1 VKHKIKAP
9 AAVLTLQHCYASA
22 VQTVA
27 TLPQDKVPE
36 SILIADTLHGK
47 IRHVNVHFRN
57 RIMDFGDINNL
68 FFVQDLVRERDR
80 AAVRDCMAAAVA
92 AAAGG
97 TGAAAAAVQDVDCD
111 ILVLSSSNQ
120 FPLYTGCHVQL
131 SVDGADIVMSVRP
144 RHVPTEGC
152 ACNAA
157 APVTTS
163 TGDSPASANNV
174 DDVQDYV
181 NNAPIALQFLSSS
194 GHVLWTNKVTL
205 DLLGYEAS
213 EFIGKQWT
221 IAYLLCMIMS
231 IVLLVTIVSSTL
243 QLMLSAF
250 SSADCLL

>member
-1 VKHKIKAP
+1 M
-9 AAVLTLQHCYASA
+9 HCCTTIS
-22 VQTVA
+22 
-27 TLPQDKVPE
+27 QDKVPE
-36 SILIADTLHGK
+36 SILIAEKLLGK
-47 IRHVNVHFRN
+47 IRHVNVHFKN
-57 RIMDFGDINNL
+57 RIMDFQDIGSL

-92 AAAGG
+92 AAAAGG
-97 TGAAAAAVQDVDCD
+97 SSTGAAVQGVDCD
-111 ILVLSSSNQ
+111 ILVLSPANE
-120 FPLYTGCHVQL
+120 FPLYTKCHVQL

-163 TGDSPASANNV
+163 NSDAPASANNV

-181 NNAPIALQFLSSS
+181 NNAPIALQFLSAS

-213 EFIGKQWT
+213 EFIGKQ
-221 IAYLLCMIMS
+221 
-231 IVLLVTIVSSTL
+231 STL
-243 QLMLSAF
+243 ALHTSNGSDTTTF
-250 SSADCLL
+250 CVVTYPIYRPLLL